1 MLPSTQ
7 GDFQELYAAIQQDQ
21 LLESASAGARF
32 TLASHDMNATANTEH
47 QCSERKIN
55 EILVDFTAVVVDSAE
70 SINYEPVR
78 KCPASFKATP
88 PKRFYRSFWRSLAR
102 GIIQNDRMD
111 LSP

>member
-7 GDFQELYAAIQQDQ
+7 GDFQELYAAVQQDE

-32 TLASHDMNATANTEH
+32 TSSSHDMNDSLNTEN
-47 QCSERKIN
+47 QCSEQKIN
-55 EILVDFTAVVVDSAE
+55 EILVDFTAVVDSAE

-78 KCPASFKATP
+78 YCPASFKATP
-88 PKRFYRSFWRSLAR
+88 PKRFYRSFRRSLAR

>member
-7 GDFQELYAAIQQDQ
+7 SDFQELYAAVRQDE
-21 LLESASAGARF
+21 LLGSVSAGARF
-32 TLASHDMNATANTEH
+32 TSSSHDMNETLNTEH

-55 EILVDFTAVVVDSAE
+55 EILVDFTAAVDSAV
-70 SINYEPVR
+70 STNYEPVR
-78 KCPASFKATP
+78 YCRASFKVTP

-111 LSP
+111 LSS

>member
-7 GDFQELYAAIQQDQ
+7 GDFQELYAAVQQDQ
-21 LLESASAGARF
+21 LLESASADARF
-32 TLASHDMNATANTEH
+32 TLASHDMNATSNTEH

-55 EILVDFTAVVVDSAE
+55 EILVDFTAVVDSAE

-78 KCPASFKATP
+78 YCRASFKVTP